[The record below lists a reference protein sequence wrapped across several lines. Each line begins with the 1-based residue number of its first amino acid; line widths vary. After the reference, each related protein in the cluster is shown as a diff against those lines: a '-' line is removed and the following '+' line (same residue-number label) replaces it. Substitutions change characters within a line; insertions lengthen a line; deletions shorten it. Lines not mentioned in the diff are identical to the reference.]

1 MNFEIIM
8 NMPVRDGSPVHRII
22 AEHPANSLTAFMDQL
37 AHDGFI
43 VVDEYYP
50 KEQRSPIYVNHGPI
64 SLNYSVVGK
73 VKVWDGK

>member
-1 MNFEIIM
+1 
-8 NMPVRDGSPVHRII
+8 
-22 AEHPANSLTAFMDQL
+22 MDQL